1 MKILHIATV
10 FFTIGLALAR
20 EFFTQLGFHA
30 DYSVI
35 GVLGLA
41 LTTLLIF
48 RGVWP
53 IIGVAILGVLVSQ
66 TDATLAMMHMDR
78 QMLEAAALTI
88 VLFPW
93 IRRFLIDA

>member
-20 EFFTQLGFHA
+20 EFFTDLGFHA
-30 DYSVI
+30 NYSTI

-41 LTTLLIF
+41 MTTLLIF
-48 RGVWP
+48 RGIMP
-53 IIGVAILGVLVSQ
+53 ILGVALLVVLISQ
-66 TDATLAMMHMDR
+66 SDATLGMLHMDR
-78 QMLEAAALTI
+78 QLLEAAALTI

>member
-10 FFTIGLALAR
+10 FFTLGLALAR
-20 EFFTQLGFHA
+20 EFFNQLGFHA
-30 DYSVI
+30 DYSTI
-35 GVLGLA
+35 GLLGLA
-41 LTTLLIF
+41 MTTLLIF

-53 IIGVAILGVLVSQ
+53 LLSVGVLAVLVSLS
-66 TDATLAMMHMDR
+66 DHRLAVMHMDR

-88 VLFPW
+88 MMFPW